1 MMAATPEQVREIRSI
16 AQSAV
21 HKARIEATQTPRDHW
36 RGVALRLG
44 RIVLALTS
52 PEEHKQ

>member
-1 MMAATPEQVREIRSI
+1 MTATPEQVREIRNI

-21 HKARIEATQTPRDHW
+21 HKARFEASTKPRDHW

-44 RIVLALTS
+44 KIVLALTS
-52 PEEHKQ
+52 PEERKQ

>member
-1 MMAATPEQVREIRSI
+1 VREIRSI

-21 HKARIEATQTPRDHW
+21 HKARIEAAHKPRDHW

-44 RIVLALTS
+44 RIVLALTD
-52 PEEHKQ
+52 PEERKQ

>member
-1 MMAATPEQVREIRSI
+1 MAATPEQVREIRSI

>member
-1 MMAATPEQVREIRSI
+1 MTATPDQVREIRSI

-21 HKARIEATQTPRDHW
+21 HRARVEASTKPRDHW

-44 RIVLALTS
+44 KIVLALTS
-52 PEEHKQ
+52 PEERKQ